1 MSPERVENILIRSPL
16 IAQAFVYGDSF
27 QNFLV
32 AIIVPDEERVLAWA
46 QTKDKTQ
53 LSFADLCKM
62 DTLREDLMAD
72 IARLSKENGLHG
84 FETVKAVY
92 VEPNQFTPEND
103 LLTPSFKLKR
113 HTARDYYEKEIAD
126 MYASLSPPKSKL

>member
-1 MSPERVENILIRSPL
+1 VSPERVENILIRSPL

-27 QNFLV
+27 QSCLV

-46 QTKDKTQ
+46 QTKDNTQ

-62 DTLREDLMAD
+62 DTLRKDLMAD

-126 MYASLSPPKSKL
+126 MYASLSLPKSKL